1 MHPDGSIEILY
12 FPIKTRHSL
21 EFLGRRCCYWSCWL
35 ELLLSPTWWQSGG
48 DRLLSSSDKGTEG
61 GARAVAGWSSCSVGW
76 LYSPAAAAVLAELLS
91 TGNWSRSDQRL
102 LVLALLLFRRRKRK
116 KGEGEKERRPAAA
129 GCPRRHCCRVAVGT
143 HRKRDEGGGRRDFTG
158 WRRRSLLVTGR

>member
-1 MHPDGSIEILY
+1 MHPDGSVEILY

-48 DRLLSSSDKGTEG
+48 ARLLSSSDKGTEG
-61 GARAVAGWSSCSVGW
+61 GSRAVAGWSSCSVGW

-102 LVLALLLFRRRKRK
+102 LVLALLFRRRRRK

-143 HRKRDEGGGRRDFTG
+143 HRKRDKGGGRRDFTG